1 MASDD
6 FSIKTKITLDTKNY
20 EAGIKNAESA
30 TQKFSSSL
38 SGVTKL
44 LKSTFALAGISV
56 GTKAIVN
63 FGKEAVKS
71 AESAN
76 KTLNILNNTLKVTG
90 ASAWTTSEE
99 LVKMSEEIA
108 YSTNYTVGEIQDM
121 QSVLLGFKNITGD
134 TFREASDAITDM
146 ATVMGMDLKSA
157 VQTVGKA
164 LDDPIKGLD
173 SLRRQGFAFTDEQ
186 KEELKQLVENGE
198 QLKAQKIILDE
209 LNTTYGGA
217 AKAAQSSFD
226 KQRDAVIS
234 FKETLGNQLI
244 PVLDVFA
251 EKSATSFST
260 LTEKIKTIDF
270 SEIAGT
276 VEYSVQVITEYF
288 GVFYNNAKELVK
300 GLAERFGDIEISLDT
315 VKEAVY
321 NSLNN
326 IYKQMQISFGFV
338 KALIDGDWKLA
349 WEYAKIYVLDVCK
362 KILDGLDD
370 LLSKMPD
377 LVNGA
382 IKGLNAYYEA
392 QDKVLI
398 EWFHLPEKWFKA
410 PRIGTYDG
418 KNFIDT
424 SELQKQ
430 IDEATQ
436 IIEKATGKQVT
447 VNLTG
452 LEKIDENRKKYQ
464 KKAEA
469 GEIHLT
475 KTVTVE
481 EKKRVKE
488 SETIFSSFLDDL
500 KKQVADK
507 TEFYKGIF
515 SKVTETFSTMFSML
529 GENLAGAGHSFE
541 DFASVALNALS
552 EVLKS
557 ISAQLSAIAVL
568 KVVSKDYADA
578 AIALAGATASM
589 VASGVATQVSKSL
602 TTTRKKIDEIGNSAD
617 KAGTSLEYFLKRLEA
632 IKNGASGTSRGLTTT
647 INALKLTW
655 QEAVR
660 VENEAYDVYKKIY
673 NEVTSSS
680 DFNYYQDIQTK
691 LIEKYISK
699 NRMMSDSETAAY
711 NQATAYLKKAMAPVY
726 ELYDK
731 YDELRQATEKA
742 HQAYIDYAS
751 DISKEN
757 QKNISSNQDVIDSY
771 KDIYQSIYK
780 IKTIEFQLLAYGG
793 VKEYGLSLSSFTK
806 RQLKK
811 QLSEYKTYYNIL
823 FTEQKEN
830 IQKTLLNLYD
840 SLSTTG
846 QNVGEKLVNSIING
860 MEKSDFLQELKTY
873 LKENIIKATVYT
885 EEMQDKIARIGV
897 IISNSISNGINVLDL
912 YDVKNEVSE
921 LYDEAEKK
929 AKQIETVL
937 TEIFGDVKEGIEET
951 IDYEEKQLSKFAQ
964 LIKNFKES
972 IEDVGGDIGSTFVE
986 AISNGMNQSDFLSKM
1001 KDWIKRMLVQSV
1013 VYTESMKAEIEAIG
1027 QSITKG
1033 IREGFT
1039 ETSLHE
1045 IRRDLSWVFNEANE
1059 TVASL
1064 DDILDRTFGGYAK
1077 GTNNALSGLHLVG
1090 EAGPELVRFRGG
1102 EQVLNASNTQK
1113 ALEGMS
1119 GTTINQNVT
1128 FNNLQDTTAYA
1139 MMNQFKQYNRS
1150 LAINGVI

>member
-20 EAGIKNAESA
+20 EAGIKKAESA

-76 KTLNILNNTLKVTG
+76 RTLNILNNTLKVTG
-90 ASAWTTSEE
+90 ASAWTTSED

-209 LNTTYGGA
+209 LNTTYGGS
-217 AKAAQSSFD
+217 AKSAQSSFD

-288 GVFYNNAKELVK
+288 GVFYNNTKELVK
-300 GLAERFGDIEISLDT
+300 GVAERFGDIEISLDT
-315 VKEAVY
+315 VKDAVY
-321 NSLNN
+321 NSLND
-326 IYKQMQISFGFV
+326 IYKQMQISFGFM
-338 KALIDGDWKLA
+338 KALINGDWKLA

-410 PRIGTYDG
+410 PRLGTYDG
-418 KNFIDT
+418 KHYIDT
-424 SELQKQ
+424 TEIQKQ
-430 IDEATQ
+430 IDEATR
-436 IIEKATGKQVT
+436 IIEEATGKQVT
-447 VNLTG
+447 ISLTG
-452 LEKIDENRKKYQ
+452 LEQIDTNRKKYQ

-475 KTVTVE
+475 NTTEIEV
-481 EKKRVKE
+481 KKRTTTTEK
-488 SETIFSSFLDDL
+488 IL
-500 KKQVADK
+500 KNFIDSIKKKVADK
-507 TEFYKGIF
+507 EGFYSGLFENITSAFTE
-515 SKVTETFSTMFSML
+515 MFSML

-568 KVVSKDYADA
+568 KFVTHDYANA
-578 AIALAGATASM
+578 TIALAGATASM

-602 TTTRKKIDEIGNSAD
+602 TTTREKIDAIGESAN
-617 KAGTSLEYFLKRLEA
+617 KAGKDLVYFKKRLEE
-632 IKNGASGTSRGLTTT
+632 ITTGITTSSRNLVASVSNLR
-647 INALKLTW
+647 
-655 QEAVR
+655 QEWIDAK
-660 VENEAYDVYKKIY
+660 EKANEAYEAYRKSADADPKG
-673 NEVTSSS
+673 
-680 DFNYYQDIQTK
+680 IQTTKTYK
-691 LIEKYISK
+691 LQKAYKELQ
-699 NRMMSDSETAAY
+699 ET
-711 NQATAYLKKAMAPVY
+711 V
-726 ELYDK
+726 DK
-731 YDELRQATEKA
+731 YFESYKN
-742 HQAYIDYAS
+742 AS
-751 DISKEN
+751 KSVLNQLKEEVSESESLV
-757 QKNISSNQDVIDSY
+757 QSY
-771 KDIYQSIYK
+771 KDIYSSILKYQVAKLRWNLMTPEQRKSDK
-780 IKTIEFQLLAYGG
+780 IDYDLRSVFGGDLTKTLYGQLE
-793 VKEYGLSLSSFTK
+793 EYRNYINILLNEQKLSVQKLLTDVYD
-806 RQLKK
+806 
-811 QLSEYKTYYNIL
+811 QLSNTGKNIG
-823 FTEQKEN
+823 
-830 IQKTLLNLYD
+830 D
-840 SLSTTG
+840 
-846 QNVGEKLVNSIING
+846 KLVNSIING
-860 MEKSDFLQELKTY
+860 AEKRDFL
-873 LKENIIKATVYT
+873 KEMKSYIRENLIKIAVYT
-885 EEMQDKIARIGV
+885 ESFQDKLAEVGMKLSASLTGAFSLSAVRSEIE
-897 IISNSISNGINVLDL
+897 DL
-912 YDVKNEVSE
+912 YDTATKNAEN
-921 LYDEAEKK
+921 AEKVI
-929 AKQIETVL
+929 ADV
-937 TEIFGDVKEGIEET
+937 FGDIGDTVET
-951 IDYEEKQLSKFAQ
+951 SLTSLEQLMKSFNDS
-964 LIKNFKES
+964 IK
-972 IEDVGGDIGSTFVE
+972 DVGGEIGQTFVDSI
-986 AISNGMNQSDFLSKM
+986 ADGMSQGDFLDKM
-1001 KDWIKRMLVQSV
+1001 KSWIKRMLVQSV
-1013 VYTESMKAEIEAIG
+1013 VYTESMKSEIEAIG
-1027 QSITKG
+1027 QAITKG

-1059 TVASL
+1059 TISSL
-1064 DDILDRTFGGYAK
+1064 DNILDKTFGGYAI

-1113 ALEGMS
+1113 ALEGMG

-1139 MMNQFKQYNRS
+1139 MMNQFKQYNRQM
-1150 LAINGVI
+1150 AINGVI

>member
-20 EAGIKNAESA
+20 EAGIKKAESA

-44 LKSTFALAGISV
+44 LKSTFAIAGISV

-76 KTLNILNNTLKVTG
+76 KILNILNNTLKVTG
-90 ASAWTTSEE
+90 ASAWTTSED

-134 TFREASDAITDM
+134 TFKEASDAITDM

-173 SLRRQGFAFTDEQ
+173 SLRRQGFAFTEEQ

-217 AKAAQSSFD
+217 AKSAQSSFD
-226 KQRDAVIS
+226 KQRDAIIS

-300 GLAERFGDIEISLDT
+300 GLTERFGDVEISLDT

-349 WEYAKIYVLDVCK
+349 WEYAKIYVLNVCK

-370 LLSKMPD
+370 LLKKMPD

-392 QDKVLI
+392 QDKVLL
-398 EWFHLPEKWFKA
+398 EWLHLPEKWFKA
-410 PRIGTYDG
+410 PRLGTYDG

-430 IDEATQ
+430 IDEATR
-436 IIEKATGKQVT
+436 IIEEATGKQVT
-447 VNLTG
+447 INLTG
-452 LEKIDENRKKYQ
+452 LEQIDTNRKKYQ

-475 KTVTVE
+475 NTTEIEV
-481 EKKRVKE
+481 KKRTTTTEK
-488 SETIFSSFLDDL
+488 IL
-500 KKQVADK
+500 KNFIDSIKKKVADK
-507 TEFYKGIF
+507 EGFYSGLFENITSAFTE
-515 SKVTETFSTMFSML
+515 MFSML
-529 GENLAGAGHSFE
+529 GENLAGAGHGFE

-568 KVVSKDYADA
+568 KAVTHDYADA

-589 VASGVATQVSKSL
+589 VASGVASQVSKNL
-602 TTTRKKIDEIGNSAD
+602 TTTKKKIDAVGDSAN
-617 KAGTSLEYFLKRLEA
+617 KAGKDLEYFIARLKEIQSGFTYSSKNLVQTVKDLKTVWEEA
-632 IKNGASGTSRGLTTT
+632 
-647 INALKLTW
+647 
-655 QEAVR
+655 QEAESEKYKELRSAWDKLNDTHFYMDYKR
-660 VENEAYDVYKKIY
+660 VQDLTAEYENLSAETKKLKDEYYSYTKTVVAGESQIIKENAGEVKSYRDIY
-673 NEVTSSS
+673 NSVYRVRELQL
-680 DFNYYQDIQTK
+680 D
-691 LIEKYISK
+691 
-699 NRMMSDSETAAY
+699 
-711 NQATAYLKKAMAPVY
+711 YLKNINSKMAT
-726 ELYDK
+726 DF
-731 YDELRQATEKA
+731 
-742 HQAYIDYAS
+742 I
-751 DISKEN
+751 KE
-757 QKNISSNQDVIDSY
+757 Q
-771 KDIYQSIYK
+771 
-780 IKTIEFQLLAYGG
+780 IEFQSQYTKVLILEQMESIQKG
-793 VKEYGLSLSSFTK
+793 VISLYESLSSVGK
-806 RQLKK
+806 
-811 QLSEYKTYYNIL
+811 NI
-823 FTEQKEN
+823 
-830 IQKTLLNLYD
+830 
-840 SLSTTG
+840 
-846 QNVGEKLVNSIING
+846 GEKITSSIING
-860 MEKSDFLQELKTY
+860 MDKSSFLQDMKAY
-873 LKENIIKATVYT
+873 FRENIIKFAVYT
-885 EEMQDKIARIGV
+885 DEFQTRLAQIGARVGALFSGGFANTFATID
-897 IISNSISNGINVLDL
+897 SVLIKD
-912 YDVKNEVSE
+912 E
-921 LYDEAEKK
+921 LEAMYDETA
-929 AKQIETVL
+929 ETVKGIDKL
-937 TEIFGDVKEGIEET
+937 LDSIFGTVPDSIEESFDEAVE
-951 IDYEEKQLSKFAQ
+951 IVEEKLTT
-964 LIKNFKES
+964 LEEVIKSFNEQ
-972 IEDVGGDIGSTFVE
+972 IADVGGDLGSQFADSIAE
-986 AISNGMNQSDFLSKM
+986 GMSESDFLGKM

-1013 VYTESMKAEIEAIG
+1013 VYTESMKSEIEAIG
-1027 QSITKG
+1027 QAITKG
-1033 IREGFT
+1033 IREGFS

-1064 DDILDRTFGGYAK
+1064 DNILDRTFGGYAI

-1102 EQVLNASNTQK
+1102 EQVLNANNTQK
-1113 ALEGMS
+1113 ALEGMG

-1128 FNNLQDTTAYA
+1128 FNNLQDTSAYA

>member
-20 EAGIKNAESA
+20 EAGIKKAESA

-44 LKSTFALAGISV
+44 LKSTFAIAGISV

-173 SLRRQGFAFTDEQ
+173 SLRRQGFAFTEEQ

-209 LNTTYGGA
+209 LNTTYGGS
-217 AKAAQSSFD
+217 AKSAQSSFD

-315 VKEAVY
+315 VKDAVY
-321 NSLNN
+321 NSLND
-326 IYKQMQISFGFV
+326 IYKQMQISFGFMR
-338 KALIDGDWKLA
+338 ALINGDWKLA

-410 PRIGTYDG
+410 PRLGTYDG
-418 KNFIDT
+418 KHYIDT
-424 SELQKQ
+424 TEIQKQ
-430 IDEATQ
+430 IDEATR
-436 IIEKATGKQVT
+436 IIEEATGKQVT
-447 VNLTG
+447 INLTG
-452 LEKIDENRKKYQ
+452 LEQIDTNRKKYQ

-529 GENLAGAGHSFE
+529 GENLVGAGHSFE

-589 VASGVATQVSKSL
+589 VASGVASQVSKSL
-602 TTTRKKIDEIGNSAD
+602 TTTKEKIDAIGESAN
-617 KAGTSLEYFLKRLEA
+617 KAGKDLVYFKKRLEE
-632 IKNGASGTSRGLTTT
+632 ITSGMTTSSRSL
-647 INALKLTW
+647 ISKIAEAKQEW
-655 QEAVR
+655 QDAREKADEAY
-660 VENEAYDVYKKIY
+660 EAYDKARK
-673 NEVTSSS
+673 SSS
-680 DFNYYQDIQTK
+680 STLLTIWKLQKEYSELKDIQDK
-691 LIEKYISK
+691 LFVSYRDYS
-699 NRMMSDSETAAY
+699 STV
-711 NQATAYLKKAMAPVY
+711 LKGMKEQVA
-726 ELYDK
+726 
-731 YDELRQATEKA
+731 
-742 HQAYIDYAS
+742 
-751 DISKEN
+751 EN
-757 QKNISSNQDVIDSY
+757 QSVIQSY
-771 KDIYQSIYK
+771 KDLYSSVLKYQIAQVKLFAMSESERKDDYYEYILRSSLGSDPTKTLYGQIEEYK
-780 IKTIEFQLLAYGG
+780 NYINILLNEQ
-793 VKEYGLSLSSFTK
+793 KLSVQNLLTDVYD
-806 RQLKK
+806 
-811 QLSEYKTYYNIL
+811 QLSNTGKNIG
-823 FTEQKEN
+823 
-830 IQKTLLNLYD
+830 D
-840 SLSTTG
+840 
-846 QNVGEKLVNSIING
+846 KLVNSIING
-860 MEKSDFLQELKTY
+860 AEKKDFLKEMKSYIRKNLLK
-873 LKENIIKATVYT
+873 IAVYT
-885 EEMQDKIARIGV
+885 ESFQDKLAEVGV
-897 IISNSISNGINVLDL
+897 KLSASLTGAFSLSGVRSEIEDL
-912 YDVKNEVSE
+912 YETATQNAKN
-921 LYDEAEKK
+921 AEKVI
-929 AKQIETVL
+929 ADVFGDIGDTIETSL
-937 TEIFGDVKEGIEET
+937 TKFEELMKSFN
-951 IDYEEKQLSKFAQ
+951 DS
-964 LIKNFKES
+964 IK
-972 IEDVGGDIGSTFVE
+972 DVGGEIGNQFVD
-986 AISNGMNQSDFLSKM
+986 AISNGMNQGDFLGKM

-1013 VYTESMKAEIEAIG
+1013 VYTESMKSEIEAIG
-1027 QSITKG
+1027 QAITKG

-1059 TVASL
+1059 TISSL
-1064 DDILDRTFGGYAK
+1064 DNILDKTFGGYAI

-1139 MMNQFKQYNRS
+1139 MMNQFKQYNRQM
-1150 LAINGVI
+1150 AINGVI

>member
-20 EAGIKNAESA
+20 EAGIKKAESA

-56 GTKAIVN
+56 GTKAIAN

-90 ASAWTTSEE
+90 ASAWTTSED

-134 TFREASDAITDM
+134 TFRDASDAITDM

-209 LNTTYGGA
+209 LNTTYGGS
-217 AKAAQSSFD
+217 AKSAQSSFD

-244 PVLDVFA
+244 PVLNVFA

-288 GVFYNNAKELVK
+288 GVFYNNTKELVK

-315 VKEAVY
+315 VKDAVY

-349 WEYAKIYVLDVCK
+349 WEYAKIYVLNVCK

-370 LLSKMPD
+370 LLKKMPD

-392 QDKVLI
+392 QDKVLL
-398 EWFHLPEKWFKA
+398 EWFHLPEKYFKA

-418 KNFIDT
+418 KHFIDT
-424 SELQKQ
+424 TEIQKQ

-447 VNLTG
+447 INLTG
-452 LEKIDENRKKYQ
+452 LEKIEENKKKYQ

-469 GEIHLT
+469 GEIQLT

-488 SETIFSSFLDDL
+488 SETIFSSFLDNL
-500 KKQVADK
+500 RKQIADK
-507 TEFYKGIF
+507 TEFYNGLF

-529 GENLAGAGHSFE
+529 GENLVGAGHSFE

-589 VASGVATQVSKSL
+589 VASGVASQVSKNL
-602 TTTRKKIDEIGNSAD
+602 TTTKKKIDAVGDSAN
-617 KAGTSLEYFLKRLEA
+617 KAGKDLEYFINRLKE
-632 IKNGASGTSRGLTTT
+632 IQSGFTYSSKNLIQSV
-647 INALKLTW
+647 NALKGVWEEAQKAESEKYKELRSAWDKLNDTHFYMDYKRVLVLTD
-655 QEAVR
+655 EYDNLRAETKKLKDEYYSYTKTVISGESNIIK
-660 VENEAYDVYKKIY
+660 ENAEEVKSYRDIY
-673 NEVTSSS
+673 NSVYRVRELQL
-680 DFNYYQDIQTK
+680 D
-691 LIEKYISK
+691 
-699 NRMMSDSETAAY
+699 
-711 NQATAYLKKAMAPVY
+711 YLKNINSKIATDFIKEQIDFQSQYTKVLILEQMESIQKGVISLY
-726 ELYDK
+726 E
-731 YDELRQATEKA
+731 
-742 HQAYIDYAS
+742 
-751 DISKEN
+751 
-757 QKNISSNQDVIDSY
+757 
-771 KDIYQSIYK
+771 
-780 IKTIEFQLLAYGG
+780 
-793 VKEYGLSLSSFTK
+793 SLSSVGK
-806 RQLKK
+806 
-811 QLSEYKTYYNIL
+811 NI
-823 FTEQKEN
+823 
-830 IQKTLLNLYD
+830 
-840 SLSTTG
+840 
-846 QNVGEKLVNSIING
+846 GEKITGSIING
-860 MEKSDFLQELKTY
+860 MDKSSFLQDMKAY
-873 LKENIIKATVYT
+873 FRENIIKFAVYT
-885 EEMQDKIARIGV
+885 EEFQTRLAQIGARVGALFSGGFANTFATID
-897 IISNSISNGINVLDL
+897 SVLIKD
-912 YDVKNEVSE
+912 E
-921 LYDEAEKK
+921 LEAMYDETA
-929 AKQIETVL
+929 ETVKGIDNML
-937 TEIFGDVKEGIEET
+937 DSIFGKTTET
-951 IDYEEKQLSKFAQ
+951 IEKELSAFTQ
-964 LIKNFKES
+964 LINSFEEQLK
-972 IEDVGGDIGSTFVE
+972 DIGGEIGTQFVD
-986 AISNGMNQSDFLSKM
+986 AISNGMNQSDFLGKM

-1013 VYTESMKAEIEAIG
+1013 VYTESMKSEIEAIG
-1027 QSITKG
+1027 QAITKG

-1064 DDILDRTFGGYAK
+1064 DNILDRTFGGYAI

-1113 ALEGMS
+1113 ALEGMG

>member
-1 MASDD
+1 
-6 FSIKTKITLDTKNY
+6 
-20 EAGIKNAESA
+20 
-30 TQKFSSSL
+30 
-38 SGVTKL
+38 
-44 LKSTFALAGISV
+44 
-56 GTKAIVN
+56 
-63 FGKEAVKS
+63 
-71 AESAN
+71 
-76 KTLNILNNTLKVTG
+76 
-90 ASAWTTSEE
+90 
-99 LVKMSEEIA
+99 
-108 YSTNYTVGEIQDM
+108 
-121 QSVLLGFKNITGD
+121 
-134 TFREASDAITDM
+134 M

-173 SLRRQGFAFTDEQ
+173 SLRRQGFAFTEEQ

-209 LNTTYGGA
+209 LNTTYGGS
-217 AKAAQSSFD
+217 AKSAQSSFD

-300 GLAERFGDIEISLDT
+300 GLTERFGDVEISLDT

-349 WEYAKIYVLDVCK
+349 WEYAKIYVLNVCK

-370 LLSKMPD
+370 LLNKMPD

-398 EWFHLPEKWFKA
+398 EWLHLPEKWFKA
-410 PRIGTYDG
+410 PRLGTYDG

-430 IDEATQ
+430 IDEATS

-452 LEKIDENRKKYQ
+452 LEKIDENKKKYQ

-469 GEIHLT
+469 GEIQLT
-475 KTVTVE
+475 KTITVE

-488 SETIFSSFLDDL
+488 SETIFSSFLDNL

-507 TEFYKGIF
+507 TEFYNGIF

-578 AIALAGATASM
+578 TIALAGATASM
-589 VASGVATQVSKSL
+589 VASGVASQVSKNL
-602 TTTRKKIDEIGNSAD
+602 TTTKKKIDAVGDSAN
-617 KAGTSLEYFLKRLEA
+617 KAGKDLEYFINRLKDIQSGFTYSSKNLVQTVKDLKTVWEEA
-632 IKNGASGTSRGLTTT
+632 
-647 INALKLTW
+647 
-655 QEAVR
+655 QEA
-660 VENEAYDVYKKIY
+660 E
-673 NEVTSSS
+673 S
-680 DFNYYQDIQTK
+680 
-691 LIEKYISK
+691 EKYK
-699 NRMMSDSETAAY
+699 
-711 NQATAYLKKAMAPVY
+711 
-726 ELYDK
+726 
-731 YDELRQATEKA
+731 ELRSAWDKLNDT
-742 HQAYIDYAS
+742 HFYMDYKRVQDLTAEYENLS
-751 DISKEN
+751 AETKKLKDEYYSYTKTVIAGESQIIKEN
-757 QKNISSNQDVIDSY
+757 AEEVRSY
-771 KDIYQSIYK
+771 KDIYNSVYRVRELQ
-780 IKTIEFQLLAYGG
+780 
-793 VKEYGLSLSSFTK
+793 KEYQKSINSKMATDFIKEQIDFQSQYTKVLILEQMESIQKGVISLYESLSSVGK
-806 RQLKK
+806 
-811 QLSEYKTYYNIL
+811 NI
-823 FTEQKEN
+823 
-830 IQKTLLNLYD
+830 
-840 SLSTTG
+840 
-846 QNVGEKLVNSIING
+846 GEKITSSIING
-860 MEKSDFLQELKTY
+860 MDKSSFLQDMKAY
-873 LKENIIKATVYT
+873 FRENIIKFAVYT
-885 EEMQDKIARIGV
+885 DEFQTRLAQIGARVGALFSGGFANTFATID
-897 IISNSISNGINVLDL
+897 SVLIKD
-912 YDVKNEVSE
+912 E
-921 LYDEAEKK
+921 LEAMYDETA
-929 AKQIETVL
+929 ETVKGIDKL
-937 TEIFGDVKEGIEET
+937 LDSIFGKTTET
-951 IDYEEKQLSKFAQ
+951 IEKELSAFTQ
-964 LIKNFKES
+964 LINSFEEQLK
-972 IEDVGGDIGSTFVE
+972 DVGGEIGTQFVD
-986 AISNGMNQSDFLSKM
+986 AISNGMNQSDFLGKM

-1027 QSITKG
+1027 QAITKG

-1059 TVASL
+1059 TVANL
-1064 DDILDRTFGGYAK
+1064 DNILDRTFGGYAI

-1102 EQVLNASNTQK
+1102 EQVLNANNTQK
-1113 ALEGMS
+1113 ALEGIG

-1128 FNNLQDTTAYA
+1128 FNNLQDTSAYA
-1139 MMNQFKQYNRS
+1139 MMNQFKQYNRQM
-1150 LAINGVI
+1150 AINGVI

>member
-20 EAGIKNAESA
+20 EAGIKKAESE

-76 KTLNILNNTLKVTG
+76 RTLNILNNTLKVTG
-90 ASAWTTSEE
+90 ASAWTTSED

-173 SLRRQGFAFTDEQ
+173 SLRRQGFAFTEEQ
-186 KEELKQLVENGE
+186 KEQLKQLVENGE

-217 AKAAQSSFD
+217 AKSAQSSFD

-300 GLAERFGDIEISLDT
+300 GLTERFGDVEISLDT
-315 VKEAVY
+315 VKDAVY

-326 IYKQMQISFGFV
+326 IYKQMQISFGFM
-338 KALIDGDWKLA
+338 KALINGDWKLA

-410 PRIGTYDG
+410 PRLGTYDG
-418 KNFIDT
+418 KHYIDT
-424 SELQKQ
+424 TEIQKQ
-430 IDEATQ
+430 IDEATR
-436 IIEKATGKQVT
+436 IIEEATGKQVT
-447 VNLTG
+447 ISLTG
-452 LEKIDENRKKYQ
+452 LEQIDTNRKKYQ

-475 KTVTVE
+475 NTTEIEV
-481 EKKRVKE
+481 KKRTTTTEK
-488 SETIFSSFLDDL
+488 IL
-500 KKQVADK
+500 KNFIDSIKKKVADK
-507 TEFYKGIF
+507 EGFYSGLFENITSAFTE
-515 SKVTETFSTMFSML
+515 MFSML
-529 GENLAGAGHSFE
+529 GENLVGAGHSFE

-568 KVVSKDYADA
+568 KIVSKDYADA
-578 AIALAGATASM
+578 TIALAGATASM
-589 VASGVATQVSKSL
+589 VASGVASQVSKSL
-602 TTTRKKIDEIGNSAD
+602 TTTKEKIDAVGDSAN
-617 KAGTSLEYFLKRLEA
+617 KAGKDLEYFKKRLEE
-632 IKNGASGTSRGLTTT
+632 ITSGMTSSSRNLIANITE
-647 INALKLTW
+647 LKKGW
-655 QEAVR
+655 QEAKKTAD
-660 VENEAYDVYKKIY
+660 EAYETYDKARKELER
-673 NEVTSSS
+673 N
-680 DFNYYQDIQTK
+680 
-691 LIEKYISK
+691 EKYQRYLELGKATGHYTHANEMAKPVEELGKKYQELSKQVDEYYKEYREASK
-699 NRMMSDSETAAY
+699 NVLTDIKAEVAGNETLI
-711 NQATAYLKKAMAPVY
+711 Q
-726 ELYDK
+726 
-731 YDELRQATEKA
+731 
-742 HQAYIDYAS
+742 
-751 DISKEN
+751 
-757 QKNISSNQDVIDSY
+757 SY
-771 KDIYQSIYK
+771 KDIYQSLHQYQIASVRWD
-780 IKTIEFQLLAYGG
+780 L
-793 VKEYGLSLSSFTK
+793 LSSFGK
-806 RQLKK
+806 IRDKLGFGNGLYEQLE
-811 QLSEYKTYYNIL
+811 QYKTYVNIL
-823 FTEQKEN
+823 LNEQKVSVQKLLTDVYDQLANTGRN
-830 IQKTLLNLYD
+830 IGD
-840 SLSTTG
+840 
-846 QNVGEKLVNSIING
+846 KLVNSIING
-860 MEKSDFLQELKTY
+860 AKKADFLGEMKSYIRENLIKIAVYTESFQDKLAEVGMKLATALTEGTSALGAYDMQEVRGELEKLYESASTNATKAEKIIESVFGDIGKTIEETTEAVEESVEVVEKTLTRFEELMEGFKNEVADVGGEIGSSFVDAISDGMNQGDFLQ
-873 LKENIIKATVYT
+873 
-885 EEMQDKIARIGV
+885 
-897 IISNSISNGINVLDL
+897 
-912 YDVKNEVSE
+912 
-921 LYDEAEKK
+921 
-929 AKQIETVL
+929 
-937 TEIFGDVKEGIEET
+937 
-951 IDYEEKQLSKFAQ
+951 
-964 LIKNFKES
+964 
-972 IEDVGGDIGSTFVE
+972 
-986 AISNGMNQSDFLSKM
+986 KM
-1001 KDWIKRMLVQSV
+1001 KSWIKKMLVQSV
-1013 VYTESMKAEIEAIG
+1013 VYTESMKSEIEAIG
-1027 QSITKG
+1027 QAITKG

-1064 DDILDRTFGGYAK
+1064 DNILDKTFGGYAI

-1102 EQVLNASNTQK
+1102 EQVLNANNTQK
-1113 ALEGMS
+1113 ALEGIG

-1139 MMNQFKQYNRS
+1139 MMNQFKQYNRQM
-1150 LAINGVI
+1150 AINGVI

>member
-1 MASDD
+1 MADYNL
-6 FSIKTKITLDTKNY
+6 KAVITGDSSGY
-20 EAGIKNAESA
+20 EAAVKKAKKASESL
-30 TQKFSSSL
+30 SSSIGQI
-38 SGVTKL
+38 SKL
-44 LKSTFALAGISV
+44 MKTAFSVVGISASINSI
-56 GTKAIVN
+56 TR
-63 FGKEAVKS
+63 FGKECVTS

-76 KTLNILNNTLKVTG
+76 KSLSILNNTLKVTG
-90 ASAWTTSEE
+90 ASAWTTSED

-186 KEELKQLVENGE
+186 KEQLKQLVENGE

-217 AKAAQSSFD
+217 AKSAQSSFD
-226 KQRDAVIS
+226 KQKDAVIS

-288 GVFYNNAKELVK
+288 GVFYSNTKELVK
-300 GLAERFGDIEISLDT
+300 GLTERFGDIEISLDT

-349 WEYAKIYVLDVCK
+349 WEYAKIYVLNVCK

-370 LLSKMPD
+370 LLKKMPD

-392 QDKVLI
+392 QDKVLL

-410 PRIGTYDG
+410 PRLGTYDG

-430 IDEATQ
+430 IDEATS

-452 LEKIDENRKKYQ
+452 LEKIDENKKKYQ

-469 GEIHLT
+469 GEIQLT

-507 TEFYKGIF
+507 TEFYKGLF

-529 GENLAGAGHSFE
+529 GENLVGAGHSFE

-589 VASGVATQVSKSL
+589 VASGVASQVSKNL
-602 TTTRKKIDEIGNSAD
+602 TTTKKKIDAVGDSAN
-617 KAGTSLEYFLKRLEA
+617 KAGKDLEYFINRLKEIQSGFTYSSKNLVQTVKDLKTVWKEA
-632 IKNGASGTSRGLTTT
+632 
-647 INALKLTW
+647 
-655 QEAVR
+655 QEA
-660 VENEAYDVYKKIY
+660 ENEKYKELRSAWDKLYDTHFYMDYKRVMDLTDEYDNLRAETKKLKDEYYSYTKTVIAGESQIIKENAEEVKSYRDIY
-673 NEVTSSS
+673 NSVYRVRELQL
-680 DFNYYQDIQTK
+680 D
-691 LIEKYISK
+691 
-699 NRMMSDSETAAY
+699 
-711 NQATAYLKKAMAPVY
+711 YLKKINSKMATDYLKEQIDFQSQYTKVLILEQMESIQKGVISLY
-726 ELYDK
+726 E
-731 YDELRQATEKA
+731 
-742 HQAYIDYAS
+742 
-751 DISKEN
+751 
-757 QKNISSNQDVIDSY
+757 
-771 KDIYQSIYK
+771 
-780 IKTIEFQLLAYGG
+780 
-793 VKEYGLSLSSFTK
+793 SLSSVGK
-806 RQLKK
+806 
-811 QLSEYKTYYNIL
+811 NI
-823 FTEQKEN
+823 
-830 IQKTLLNLYD
+830 
-840 SLSTTG
+840 
-846 QNVGEKLVNSIING
+846 GEKITGSIING
-860 MEKSDFLQELKTY
+860 MDKSSFLQDMKAY
-873 LKENIIKATVYT
+873 FRENIIKFAVYT
-885 EEMQDKIARIGV
+885 EEFQTRLAQIGARVGALFSGGFANTFATID
-897 IISNSISNGINVLDL
+897 SVLIKD
-912 YDVKNEVSE
+912 E
-921 LYDEAEKK
+921 LEAMYDETA
-929 AKQIETVL
+929 ETVKGIDKML
-937 TEIFGDVKEGIEET
+937 DAIFGTVPDSIEESFDEAVE
-951 IDYEEKQLSKFAQ
+951 IVEEKLTT
-964 LIKNFKES
+964 LEEVIKSFNEQ
-972 IEDVGGDIGSTFVE
+972 IADVGGDLGSQF
-986 AISNGMNQSDFLSKM
+986 AD
-1001 KDWIKRMLVQSV
+1001 SV
-1013 VYTESMKAEIEAIG
+1013 A
-1027 QSITKG
+1027 
-1033 IREGFT
+1033 
-1039 ETSLHE
+1039 
-1045 IRRDLSWVFNEANE
+1045 
-1059 TVASL
+1059 
-1064 DDILDRTFGGYAK
+1064 
-1077 GTNNALSGLHLVG
+1077 
-1090 EAGPELVRFRGG
+1090 
-1102 EQVLNASNTQK
+1102 
-1113 ALEGMS
+1113 
-1119 GTTINQNVT
+1119 
-1128 FNNLQDTTAYA
+1128 
-1139 MMNQFKQYNRS
+1139 
-1150 LAINGVI
+1150 

>member
-20 EAGIKNAESA
+20 EAGIKKAESA

-90 ASAWTTSEE
+90 ASAWTTSKE

-108 YSTNYTVGEIQDM
+108 DSTNYTVGEIQDM
-121 QSVLLGFKNITGD
+121 QSVLLGFKNITGN

-173 SLRRQGFAFTDEQ
+173 SLRRQGFAFTEEQ

-217 AKAAQSSFD
+217 AKSAQSSFD
-226 KQRDAVIS
+226 KQKDAVIS

-288 GVFYNNAKELVK
+288 GVFYSNTKELVK
-300 GLAERFGDIEISLDT
+300 GFAERFGDIEISADS
-315 VKEAVY
+315 VKEAIY

-349 WEYAKIYVLDVCK
+349 WEYAKIYVLNVCK
-362 KILDGLDD
+362 KILDGLDN
-370 LLSKMPD
+370 LLKKMPD

-398 EWFHLPEKWFKA
+398 EWFHLPEKFFKA
-410 PRIGTYDG
+410 PRLGTYDG

-424 SELQKQ
+424 TELQKQ
-430 IDEATQ
+430 IDEATS

-452 LEKIDENRKKYQ
+452 LEKIDENKKKYQ

-475 KTVTVE
+475 NTTEIEV
-481 EKKRVKE
+481 KKRTTTTEK
-488 SETIFSSFLDDL
+488 IL
-500 KKQVADK
+500 KNFIDSIKKKVADK
-507 TEFYKGIF
+507 EGFYSGLFENVTSAFTE
-515 SKVTETFSTMFSML
+515 MFSML
-529 GENLAGAGHSFE
+529 GENLVGAGHSFE

-568 KVVSKDYADA
+568 KVVTHDYANA
-578 AIALAGATASM
+578 TIALAGATASM
-589 VASGVATQVSKSL
+589 VASGVASQVSKSL
-602 TTTRKKIDEIGNSAD
+602 TTTKTKIDAIGDSAN
-617 KAGTSLEYFLKRLEA
+617 KAGKDLEYFIKRLEE
-632 IKNGASGTSRGLTTT
+632 IKSGMTASSRNLIANITE
-647 INALKLTW
+647 LKQGW
-655 QEAVR
+655 KEAK
-660 VENEAYDVYKKIY
+660 ETADEAYETYDKARKELER
-673 NEVTSSS
+673 N
-680 DFNYYQDIQTK
+680 
-691 LIEKYISK
+691 EKYQRYLELGKATGNYTLANMMAKPVEELEKKYQELSKQVDEYYKEYREASK
-699 NRMMSDSETAAY
+699 NVLADIKAEVAGNETLI
-711 NQATAYLKKAMAPVY
+711 Q
-726 ELYDK
+726 
-731 YDELRQATEKA
+731 
-742 HQAYIDYAS
+742 
-751 DISKEN
+751 
-757 QKNISSNQDVIDSY
+757 SY
-771 KDIYQSIYK
+771 KDIYQNLHQYQIAS
-780 IKTIEFQLLAYGG
+780 ERW
-793 VKEYGLSLSSFTK
+793 GLLSSFEKTIDK
-806 RQLKK
+806 LGFGNGLYEQLE
-811 QLSEYKTYYNIL
+811 QYKTYVNIL
-823 FTEQKEN
+823 LNEQKVSVQKLLTDVYDQLANTGRN
-830 IQKTLLNLYD
+830 IGD
-840 SLSTTG
+840 
-846 QNVGEKLVNSIING
+846 KLVNSIING
-860 MEKSDFLQELKTY
+860 AEKKDFL
-873 LKENIIKATVYT
+873 KEMKSYIRENLIKIAVYT
-885 EEMQDKIARIGV
+885 ESFQDKLATVGV
-897 IISNSISNGINVLDL
+897 ELASALTGSYPLQLVREDLEKLYNSAT
-912 YDVKNEVSE
+912 KN
-921 LYDEAEKK
+921 AEK
-929 AKQIETVL
+929 AESLIAD
-937 TEIFGDVKEGIEET
+937 IFGDIQDTV
-951 IDYEEKQLSKFAQ
+951 EKTVESTNNGLGDTLSSFEK
-964 LIKNFKES
+964 LLESFKDS
-972 IEDVGGDIGSTFVE
+972 IVDMGGEIGNQFVD
-986 AISNGMNQSDFLSKM
+986 AISSGMNQSDFLGKM

-1013 VYTESMKAEIEAIG
+1013 VYTESMKSEIEAIG
-1027 QSITKG
+1027 QAITKG

-1045 IRRDLSWVFNEANE
+1045 IRRDLSWVFNEANK
-1059 TVASL
+1059 TVSSL
-1064 DDILDRTFGGYAK
+1064 DDILDKTFGGYAI
-1077 GTNNALSGLHLVG
+1077 GTNNAMSGLHLVG
-1090 EAGPELVRFRGG
+1090 EAGPELVKFRGG
-1102 EQVLNASNTQK
+1102 EQVLNANNTQK
-1113 ALEGMS
+1113 ALSGIG

-1139 MMNQFKQYNRS
+1139 MMNQFKQYNRQM
-1150 LAINGVI
+1150 AINGVI

>member
-20 EAGIKNAESA
+20 EAGIKKAESA

-90 ASAWTTSEE
+90 ASAWTTSED
-99 LVKMSEEIA
+99 LIKMSEEIA

-134 TFREASDAITDM
+134 TFREASNAITDM

-209 LNTTYGGA
+209 LNTTYGGS
-217 AKAAQSSFD
+217 AKSAQSSFD

-288 GVFYNNAKELVK
+288 GIFYNNAKELVK
-300 GLAERFGDIEISLDT
+300 GLAERFGDVEISLDT

-349 WEYAKIYVLDVCK
+349 WEYAKIYVLNVCK

-398 EWFHLPEKWFKA
+398 EWFHLPEKYFKA
-410 PRIGTYDG
+410 PRLGTYDG

-424 SELQKQ
+424 TELQKQ
-430 IDEATQ
+430 IDEATS

-452 LEKIDENRKKYQ
+452 LEKIEENKKKYQ

-475 KTVTVE
+475 NTTEIEV
-481 EKKRVKE
+481 KKRTTTTEK
-488 SETIFSSFLDDL
+488 IL
-500 KKQVADK
+500 KNFIDSIKKKVADK
-507 TEFYKGIF
+507 EGFYSGLFENITSAFTE
-515 SKVTETFSTMFSML
+515 MFSML

-568 KVVSKDYADA
+568 KFVTHDYANA
-578 AIALAGATASM
+578 TIALAGATASM
-589 VASGVATQVSKSL
+589 VASGVASQVSKSL
-602 TTTRKKIDEIGNSAD
+602 TNTKTKIDAVGESAN
-617 KAGTSLEYFLKRLEA
+617 KAGKDLEYFIKRLEE
-632 IKNGASGTSRGLTTT
+632 IKSGMTASSRNLIANLT
-647 INALKLTW
+647 
-655 QEAVR
+655 EAR
-660 VENEAYDVYKKIY
+660 KAWIEAKEER
-673 NEVTSSS
+673 N
-680 DFNYYQDIQTK
+680 
-691 LIEKYISK
+691 
-699 NRMMSDSETAAY
+699 
-711 NQATAYLKKAMAPVY
+711 KA
-726 ELYDK
+726 
-731 YDELRQATEKA
+731 YDELDAMSSGDRFWWTGYVWKETDAYKNALNKIDQLEKKVGEFYKLYTDGA
-742 HQAYIDYAS
+742 KDVLNQI
-751 DISKEN
+751 KEEVEGN
-757 QKNISSNQDVIDSY
+757 KILISSYDEM
-771 KDIYQSIYK
+771 YQSLAKYRVAQVQWLL
-780 IKTIEFQLLAYGG
+780 KTPEQQKEDKSDYTVRRIFGGDVTKTLYGQL
-793 VKEYGLSLSSFTK
+793 
-806 RQLKK
+806 Q
-811 QLSEYKTYYNIL
+811 QYKTYVDIL
-823 FTEQKEN
+823 INEQKIS
-830 IQKTLLNLYD
+830 IQKMYSEIYD
-840 SLSTTG
+840 TINQSGKTI
-846 QNVGEKLVNSIING
+846 GEKITNSIING
-860 MEKSDFLQELKTY
+860 AEKTDFLRDMKSFIR
-873 LKENIIKATVYT
+873 ENLIKLAVYT
-885 EEMQDKIARIGV
+885 EEFQDSLATVGV
-897 IISNSISNGINVLDL
+897 ELASALTGSYPLQLVREDLEKLYNSAT
-912 YDVKNEVSE
+912 KN
-921 LYDEAEKK
+921 AEK
-929 AKQIETVL
+929 AESLIAD
-937 TEIFGDVKEGIEET
+937 IFGDIQDTV
-951 IDYEEKQLSKFAQ
+951 EKTVESTNNGLGDTLSSFEK
-964 LIKNFKES
+964 LLESFKDS
-972 IEDVGGDIGSTFVE
+972 IVDMGGEIGNQFVD
-986 AISNGMNQSDFLSKM
+986 AISSGMNQSDFLGKM

-1013 VYTESMKAEIEAIG
+1013 VYTESMKSEIEAIG
-1027 QSITKG
+1027 QAITKG

-1064 DDILDRTFGGYAK
+1064 DNILDRTFSGYAV

-1102 EQVLNASNTQK
+1102 EQVLNTGNTQK
-1113 ALEGMS
+1113 ALSEMG

-1128 FNNLQDTTAYA
+1128 FNNLQDTSAYA
-1139 MMNQFKQYNRS
+1139 MMNQFKQYNRQM
-1150 LAINGVI
+1150 AINGVI